1 MSAMIG
7 LLVLF
12 ILGALV
18 LVDLLS
24 LFGLAWEVPSV
35 SRAIYHKLRRHIVVR
50 TPDDL
55 WVAVANGLIRKGNE
69 LVVAYQHEGNEGQ
82 VTRFAVSPEL
92 AGRPVGTVL
101 RIVSATRKRLVLEEV
116 SPKRDSS

>member
-12 ILGALV
+12 IVGALV

-35 SRAIYHKLRRHIVVR
+35 SRAIYHKVLGHIVVR
-50 TPDDL
+50 MPEDL
-55 WVAVANGLIRKGNE
+55 GVAVANGLIRKGDE
-69 LVVAYQHEGNEGQ
+69 LLVAYQHEGNEGQ
-82 VTRFAVSPEL
+82 VTRFAVSPRL
-92 AGRPVGTVL
+92 VGRPVGTVL
-101 RIVSATRKRLVLEEV
+101 RIVSTTRKRLVLEEV
-116 SPKRDSS
+116 SSKKDSS